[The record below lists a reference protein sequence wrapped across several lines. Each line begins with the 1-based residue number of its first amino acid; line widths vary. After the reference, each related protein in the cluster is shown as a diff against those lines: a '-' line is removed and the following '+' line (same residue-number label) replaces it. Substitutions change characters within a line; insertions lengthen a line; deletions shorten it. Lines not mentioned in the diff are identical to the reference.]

1 MNVFICFR
9 WEFHW
14 SLVRN
19 CRQWKPRKAKST
31 KDWCSLQKDKTTKS
45 FSRCKLV
52 NPSFFILHS
61 SSYLYLF
68 FALWKHWLF
77 VCVFCFLRAFCF
89 LGVFVLCFFRKQ
101 PGLSQ
106 RNWNRVSLAAPIKR
120 DSWNRSLS
128 TRLWLVLSW
137 ISNDFAHFC

>member
-19 CRQWKPRKAKST
+19 CRQRKPRKAKST

-52 NPSFFILHS
+52 NPSFFIQVLIFICF
-61 SSYLYLF
+61 LLRENIGC
-68 FALWKHWLF
+68 LF
-77 VCVFCFLRAFCF
+77 VFSESILLF
-89 LGVFVLCFFRKQ
+89 GCFF
-101 PGLSQ
+101 
-106 RNWNRVSLAAPIKR
+106 
-120 DSWNRSLS
+120 
-128 TRLWLVLSW
+128 LVLFQEATRFEPEEWEPGEFGTPHQASQLEPLPFHQVV
-137 ISNDFAHFC
+137 IGFKLN